1 MNNFLVKVAS
11 TIEKFNMANKSERL
25 LVCLSGGADSVT
37 LLLCLYELGYDVCAC
52 HVNHHLRGEDS
63 DRDQHFCEKLCEKL
77 GVELKVFHADVVGY
91 CKEHSV
97 STEEGARKLRYDFFD
112 SIGAD
117 KICTA
122 HSLSDCLETAIF
134 NLARGTGLKGICGIP
149 PVRGNIIRP
158 LINCTRQEIEGFL
171 KERGQDFVTDSTN
184 LTDDYTRNKIRHLV
198 VPRLA
203 ELNSSLFG
211 SYSMTADR
219 LRTDS
224 DYLESQGLEAFEKA
238 VLPKGYD
245 ALCLRQLHES
255 VRRRAIMHILEK
267 EGLTVSH
274 DSIEDID
281 RLILDVGKAN
291 IKGGVFAV
299 CSKGVLSFAKGEM
312 LENSTLRSVKVSD
325 EGIYQFGNKKIEFK
339 FYPFD
344 GKIANV
350 HKKFANCCLDYDKI
364 KGEIVV
370 ENRREG
376 EKIRL
381 VNRDFDSDVRKLVNK
396 SFRLEDRSS
405 AVILKDSQGVVF
417 VEGSGAAERVKIDS
431 ETVKILAFTIK

>member
-52 HVNHHLRGEDS
+52 HVNHHLRGEES

-158 LINCTRQEIEGFL
+158 LIDCTRQEIEGFL

-267 EGLTVSH
+267 EGLAVSH

-291 IKGGVFAV
+291 VKGGVFAV

-312 LENSTLRSVKVSD
+312 LDNSTLRSVKVSD
-325 EGIYQFGNKKIEFK
+325 EGVYQFGSKEIEFK
-339 FYPFD
+339 IYPFD

-350 HKKFANCCLDYDKI
+350 HKKFANHNFC
-364 KGEIVV
+364 
-370 ENRREG
+370 
-376 EKIRL
+376 
-381 VNRDFDSDVRKLVNK
+381 
-396 SFRLEDRSS
+396 
-405 AVILKDSQGVVF
+405 
-417 VEGSGAAERVKIDS
+417 
-431 ETVKILAFTIK
+431 

>member
-25 LVCLSGGADSVT
+25 LVCLSGGADS
-37 LLLCLYELGYDVCAC
+37 
-52 HVNHHLRGEDS
+52 
-63 DRDQHFCEKLCEKL
+63 
-77 GVELKVFHADVVGY
+77 VVGY

-134 NLARGTGLKGICGIP
+134 NLARGSGLKGICGIP

-274 DSIEDID
+274 DSIEDI
-281 RLILDVGKAN
+281 
-291 IKGGVFAV
+291 
-299 CSKGVLSFAKGEM
+299 
-312 LENSTLRSVKVSD
+312 
-325 EGIYQFGNKKIEFK
+325 
-339 FYPFD
+339 
-344 GKIANV
+344 
-350 HKKFANCCLDYDKI
+350 
-364 KGEIVV
+364 
-370 ENRREG
+370 EG

-405 AVILKDSQGVVF
+405 AVILKDSHGVVF